1 MGNFQRE
8 LAMQNWE
15 STAENAPMR
24 GKFNRRNCLHRMA
37 AGAIG
42 ASLLNCTETSDAA
55 DVEWLSRVRQP
66 PVVVPRDNTGYLEP
80 LLIDADGQPIQTL
93 SAWKKQRSE
102 LRNRWLKFLG
112 PMPEQRPPVELKV
125 LREDRIDGCVRLLVR
140 YESEA
145 GLPVEGYL
153 LRPAKPLNADRCPA
167 IVALHQ
173 TTRDSIEQ
181 IAGVT
186 GPEDQ
191 QLGLKLCRRGFIVFC
206 PRCFLWQ
213 DVKKYTEAVERFRA
227 RHPKTLGMHKM
238 LYDAIRSVDVLASLD
253 VVDTQRIG
261 AVGHS
266 LGAKETL
273 YLAAFDERIRA
284 AVASEGGT
292 GFKSTNWDAPWYL
305 GKQINEPNFKLN
317 HHQLLALIAPR
328 PFLIVAGEQGRG
340 SADGARSWPYLQAAE
355 PVWKLHGKPIR
366 LGLYNH
372 GEGHSVSPKTYRHL
386 EEWLVT
392 YLVG

>member
-1 MGNFQRE
+1 
-8 LAMQNWE
+8 MQNWE
-15 STAENAPMR
+15 SSARMPTE
-24 GKFNRRNCLHRMA
+24 FDRRSCLQRMA
-37 AGAIG
+37 AGGIG
-42 ASLLNCTETSDAA
+42 ATLLNWADTSDAA
-55 DVEWLSRVRQP
+55 EVQWLARVRQLP
-66 PVVVPRDNTGYLEP
+66 AKIPRDNTGYLEP
-80 LLIDADGQPIQTL
+80 LLIDADGRPIKTL
-93 SAWKKQRSE
+93 SAWKQQRSE
-102 LRNRWLKFLG
+102 LRSRWLKFLG
-112 PMPEQRPPVELKV
+112 PMPEKRPPVELKV
-125 LREDRIDGCVRLLVR
+125 LREDRIDGCLRQLVR
-140 YESEA
+140 YEGEA

-153 LRPAKPLNADRCPA
+153 LRPAKPLDADGCPA
-167 IVALHQ
+167 VVALHQ

-181 IAGVT
+181 IAGVV

-213 DVKKYTEAVERFRA
+213 DVKKYTEAVDRFHA
-227 RHPKTLGMHKM
+227 RHPNTLGMHKM
-238 LYDAIRSVDVLASLD
+238 LYDAIRGVDVLVSLD
-253 VVDTQRIG
+253 DVDKQRIG
-261 AVGHS
+261 SVGHS

-305 GKQINEPNFKLN
+305 GKQINEPIFKLN

-328 PFLIVAGEQGRG
+328 PFLIVAGEKGRG
-340 SADGARSWPYLQAAE
+340 SADGDRSWPVIQAAE
-355 PVWKLHGKPIR
+355 PVWKLYDKTIR

-372 GEGHSVSPKTYRHL
+372 GEGHSVSPKTYQHL

-392 YLVG
+392 YLTG